1 MKKFIILILAIT
13 FVSTFV
19 SCDFKGGHLIYR
31 DSYPAQQYFNEQI
44 RKSEITDSL
53 GHMYYMYEVGTR
65 GSNNYSFDLEH
76 RIDCKKCLDIFD

>member
-1 MKKFIILILAIT
+1 MKKISILVFACLSVIT
-13 FVSTFV
+13 FI
-19 SCDFKGGHLIYR
+19 SCDFKGGNLIYK

-65 GSNNYSFDLEH
+65 KSNNYSFDLEH